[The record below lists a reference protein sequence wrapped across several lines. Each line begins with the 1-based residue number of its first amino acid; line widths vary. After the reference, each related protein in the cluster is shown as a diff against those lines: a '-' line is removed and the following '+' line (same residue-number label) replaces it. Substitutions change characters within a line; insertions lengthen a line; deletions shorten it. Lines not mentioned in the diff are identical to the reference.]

1 MRRMRVVQF
10 SKHYVCVCVCVCGRK
25 FMCNMKDACVQITTV
40 IIVWALPY
48 RIVLFLSNLNTC
60 DDTNDIPLN
69 IPALDWR
76 DCS

>member
-1 MRRMRVVQF
+1 
-10 SKHYVCVCVCVCGRK
+10 
-25 FMCNMKDACVQITTV
+25 MCNMKDACVQITTV